1 MTILLVDDEYYLV
14 QGVKSLI
21 EQNSFGIDTILTAYS
36 AQQAR
41 ELYETQDI
49 DILLAD
55 VEMPKEDGLSLVR
68 WVRENG
74 FESVNILLTGHESF
88 QYARTAIELGVLEY
102 LVKPATSESLSAVL
116 SRAVTGIRRRGEE
129 ELIRQQTNMALFWR
143 SLYNGSLSPDP
154 DSRLRNTSAAS
165 PPSSRNRALQPM
177 NSRRVTVRSCFVIRR
192 PPSAVSCRCRKDAP
206 CRRRVPG
213 NN

>member
-41 ELYETQDI
+41 EVYETQDI

-74 FESVNILLTGHESF
+74 YESVNILLTGHESF

-102 LVKPATSESLSAVL
+102 LVKPATAENLSAVL
-116 SRAVTGIRRRGEE
+116 SRAVTGIRRREEE

-143 SLYNGSLSPDP
+143 SLYNGSLTPDP
-154 DSRLRNTSAAS
+154 DSIALFL
-165 PPSSRNRALQPM
+165 SRYDLGGIALSDQY
-177 NSRRVTVRSCFVIRR
+177 I
-192 PPSAVSCRCRKDAP
+192 
-206 CRRRVPG
+206 
-213 NN
+213 